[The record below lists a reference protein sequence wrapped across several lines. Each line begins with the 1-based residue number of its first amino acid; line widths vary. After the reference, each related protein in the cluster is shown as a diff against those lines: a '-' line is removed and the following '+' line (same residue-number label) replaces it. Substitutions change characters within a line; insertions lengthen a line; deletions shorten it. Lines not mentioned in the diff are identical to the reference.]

1 MKVNTAVI
9 LAGGRSKRM
18 GRDKWSLPW
27 GSSTLLEELYW
38 ELTKAFNRVLVSSR
52 SQLDIPFQQIVD
64 VVNAGSMG
72 GIYSSLVYSGE
83 PAFFVA
89 VDMPFF
95 NKDVARIIADMY
107 EDRFDVVIPYVQG
120 KFQPLAAVYAPSV
133 VEKFRQKILMGEFKI
148 ISILDEIEKL
158 ILDENFFLQ
167 HKIPLSVFTNINT
180 PEKYEMARKMA
191 R

>member
-9 LAGGRSKRM
+9 LAGGKSKRM

-27 GSSTLLEELYW
+27 KDSTLLEDLYW
-38 ELTKAFNRVLVSSR
+38 ELAKAFNRVLVSTR
-52 SQLDIPFQQIVD
+52 TQLDIPFQQIVD
-64 VVNAGSMG
+64 VVDAGSMG
-72 GIYSSLVYSGE
+72 GIYSSLVYIGE

-107 EDRFDVVIPYVQG
+107 EDRFDMVIPYVQG

-133 VEKFRQKILMGEFKI
+133 VENFRQKILMGEFKI

-158 ILDENFFLQ
+158 ILDEDFFT
-167 HKIPLSVFTNINT
+167 KNEIPLSVFTNINT
-180 PEKYEMARKMA
+180 PGEYERVRK
-191 R
+191 RI